1 MALHTLKARQVLA
14 ATAGDLSDGGGLILR
29 IGAGRASWCLR
40 YSAPSGKRREMG
52 LGLVA
57 RDSLAL
63 AGESLATAREKAKK
77 ARALLDNGID
87 PLAAREADKQAEREA
102 DAARKAEADCD
113 HWTLA
118 RCARDYH
125 ERVIERTRTDKHSAQ
140 WISSLEHHVPPALW
154 HARIEALTPR
164 MLLEAFVNAQPHD
177 RARRPG
183 DLSETLRRVRQR
195 LDAVFEDAAFFGR
208 CASNPAAAIKRKLHE
223 SRPQS
228 KKGSFRALPYQ
239 QAPEFMRR
247 LRAMPGTAARCL
259 EFVLLTAARTDEAI
273 GATWAEFD
281 LTREQWLVPGDRMKA
296 GEDHLVPLAPRAA
309 AIVREQLALS
319 CGASVLFPS
328 PMQPDKGLS
337 NMALLAVLDRMGLR
351 DATTVHGL
359 RSTFSTWANE
369 TAAARPD
376 VIEACL
382 AHREADRV
390 RAAYNRA
397 SFAQDR
403 RALLLAWAVYLDAP
417 SAQVLT
423 LKAA

>member
-14 ATAGDLSDGGGLILR
+14 ATSGDMNDGGGLLLR
-29 IGAGRASWCLR
+29 ATVAGASWSLR
-40 YSAPSGKRREMG
+40 YTAPTGKRREMG

-63 AGESLATAREKAKK
+63 AGESLGTAREKARK
-77 ARALLDNGID
+77 ARDLLDNGID
-87 PLAAREADKQAEREA
+87 PLAAREADKQAERDA
-102 DAARKAEADCD
+102 DAARKADADRE

-125 ERVIERTRTDKHSAQ
+125 ERVVERTRTNKHAAQ
-140 WISSLEHHVPPALW
+140 WISSLEHHVPPTLW

-164 MLLEAFVNAQPHD
+164 MLLEALVNAQPHD
-177 RARRPG
+177 RARRAG

-208 CASNPAAAIKRKLHE
+208 CKSNPAAAIKRKLHE
-223 SRPQS
+223 SRPQGE
-228 KKGSFRALPYQ
+228 KGSFRALPYQ

-273 GATWAEFD
+273 GATWGEFD
-281 LTREQWLVPGDRMKA
+281 LAREQWLVPGERMKA

-309 AIVREQLALS
+309 AVVREQVALS
-319 CGASVLFPS
+319 CGASVLFSS
-328 PMQPDKGLS
+328 PMQPHKALS
-337 NMALLAVLDRMGLR
+337 NMALLVVLDRMGMR
-351 DATTVHGL
+351 GATTVHGL

-397 SFAQDR
+397 NFAQDR
-403 RALLLAWAVYLDAP
+403 RALLRAWADYLDTP
-417 SAQVLT
+417 SAQVLSF
-423 LKAA
+423 KAA